1 MLAHSSCRI
10 ALNYCG
16 NAGFFER
23 TSDQF
28 RFWAA
33 AARLNDDKLGVLHG
47 SIIAAVVLERSVR
60 RAAGPMFTER
70 T

>member
-16 NAGFFER
+16 NSGFFER
-23 TSDQF
+23 ASDQL

-33 AARLNDDKLGVLHG
+33 AARLYDNKLGVLHG
-47 SIIAAVVLERSVR
+47 SIIAAVGLERSIR
-60 RAAGPMFTER
+60 HAAGSRFTER